1 MGSTFTSATS
11 FVGGGI
17 AEWDVSSVTSTA
29 LMFRGATVFNANLAA
44 WSTVKLV
51 NVQQMFETVTTSA
64 FTGDGVAS
72 FNVGK
77 VANLDQVF
85 DGAAITS
92 CNKKRIDDAW
102 KSNALFEASDFGW
115 TGGDR
120 CE

>member
-1 MGSTFTSATS
+1 MGHTFTSATS
-11 FVGGGI
+11 FVGGGV
-17 AEWDVSSVTSTA
+17 AEWDVSSVTNTA
-29 LMFRGATVFNANLAA
+29 LMFQGATVFNANLAA
-44 WSTVKLV
+44 WSTVNLA
-51 NVQQMFETVTTSA
+51 NMQRMFEAVTTSA

-72 FNVGK
+72 FYVGK
-77 VANLDQVF
+77 VAKLDKVF

-102 KSNALFEASDFGW
+102 KWNTVFKAIDFGW